1 MLLLYVDDMIIMGDD
16 DAEITSLQDALS
28 RGFEMKSLGEAS
40 CFLGL
45 EAKKSDG
52 YFVSQTRYATRL
64 LDRFRM
70 GESKI
75 MATPMDPC
83 LKLIKDGGR
92 FLKDATLFRQLVGS
106 LFYLTITRPD
116 ISFSVGVVSQFMDKP
131 CESHLIAAKRILRYI
146 KGTLNF
152 GLFYQQHTPLLL
164 TGFVDADWAGDLN
177 DRRSTIGYCFNMG
190 SAAISWCSKKQT
202 TVALSSCEAEYV
214 GATMATQE
222 CIWLKRLIQE
232 MLSTLDYPTPNSL

>member
-1 MLLLYVDDMIIMGDD
+1 M
-16 DAEITSLQDALS
+16 E
-28 RGFEMKSLGEAS
+28 
-40 CFLGL
+40 
-45 EAKKSDG
+45 
-52 YFVSQTRYATRL
+52 
-64 LDRFRM
+64 
-70 GESKI
+70 
-75 MATPMDPC
+75 
-83 LKLIKDGGR
+83 
-92 FLKDATLFRQLVGS
+92 DATLFRQIVGS

-152 GLFYQQHTPLLL
+152 GLLYQQHTPFLL

-177 DRRSTIGYCFNMG
+177 DRRSTTGYCFNMG
-190 SAAISWCSKKQT
+190 STAISWCSKKQS

-214 GATMATQE
+214 AASMATQE

-232 MLSTLDYPTPNSL
+232 MLSALDHPIPIHCDSESAIKLAGNPVFHARTKYIETHYHFVREMVLTRDIQLQKIRTDDQIADIFTKALGKAKFEVFRGALGIVDSKFAVRGSGAN